1 MVMTPLSVAL
11 MFALATCLLTGGE
24 AAKIIRKGSKDWSS
38 VDWDK
43 VRASSSSFPVV
54 CCLLFVVAVAAAA
67 AAFLTTEPFLIV
79 SERQLEEDWAEGDE
93 EEELKREDDY
103 LYEEMERKKAEID
116 SQGSLDPRKLQAMH
130 PSHAAQAV
138 ANAQAGNLG
147 GPIMMFV
154 DLKPNAG
161 PNGVNSDER

>member
-54 CCLLFVVAVAAAA
+54 CCLLFVVCCC
-67 AAFLTTEPFLIV
+67 
-79 SERQLEEDWAEGDE
+79 SG
-93 EEELKREDDY
+93 
-103 LYEEMERKKAEID
+103 
-116 SQGSLDPRKLQAMH
+116 SGSGSL
-130 PSHAAQAV
+130 
-138 ANAQAGNLG
+138 
-147 GPIMMFV
+147 
-154 DLKPNAG
+154 
-161 PNGVNSDER
+161 SDH